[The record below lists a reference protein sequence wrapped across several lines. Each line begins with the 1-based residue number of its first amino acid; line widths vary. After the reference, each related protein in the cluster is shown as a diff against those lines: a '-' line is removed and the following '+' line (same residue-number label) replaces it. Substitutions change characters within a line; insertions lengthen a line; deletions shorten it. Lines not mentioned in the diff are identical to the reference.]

1 MLRPVAGTAR
11 PSPFSTHITPGS
23 HPFSGTGA
31 QTSVVFTLGSV
42 PSPPFPPLTRRLL
55 SEEWLPRLN
64 VAQAPL
70 LIPAAP
76 VTDCWLSCGR
86 SLWLRFRT
94 SLGLPFPVCGVRVW
108 IRDALASTSPDGER
122 MGTPRAHLA
131 PFGRRP
137 EGPGTPRDDRPVP
150 WAWAREARLQGPGLV
165 PLVSSKSR
173 GFFLFPP
180 PGTYEGVA
188 KSSAAT
194 TRQPRARDQDRKK
207 GSLTSSLRMEPH
219 SRSGRS
225 RKATKFRSIS
235 RSLVLC
241 NAKASDD
248 GSSPDEQG
256 PGPFEVSRGRGE
268 EGVFHSPEQLADTS
282 EAGPG
287 SVPDLTLCSEAAV
300 RAAGRD
306 RGKNGRRMFFTKVL
320 LGRGL
325 VSGVVSWRLRALL
338 FQRQESTG
346 FAFRTKA
353 RRNLRQ
359 GPLE

>member
-1 MLRPVAGTAR
+1 
-11 PSPFSTHITPGS
+11 
-23 HPFSGTGA
+23 
-31 QTSVVFTLGSV
+31 
-42 PSPPFPPLTRRLL
+42 
-55 SEEWLPRLN
+55 
-64 VAQAPL
+64 
-70 LIPAAP
+70 
-76 VTDCWLSCGR
+76 
-86 SLWLRFRT
+86 
-94 SLGLPFPVCGVRVW
+94 
-108 IRDALASTSPDGER
+108 
-122 MGTPRAHLA
+122 MGTPQARLA

-150 WAWAREARLQGPGLV
+150 GAWARAARLQGSGLA
-165 PLVSSKSR
+165 PLVSGKSR

-180 PGTYEGVA
+180 PGTHEGVA
-188 KSSAAT
+188 KPSAAT

-219 SRSGRS
+219 SQSGRS

-256 PGPFEVSRGRGE
+256 PGPFEVSLGRGE
-268 EGVFHSPEQLADTS
+268 EGVFHSPVQLADTS

-320 LGRGL
+320 PGHGR
-325 VSGVVSWRLRALL
+325 VSGVVSWRLGALC
-338 FQRQESTG
+338 SKG
-346 FAFRTKA
+346 GKA
-353 RRNLRQ
+353 Q
-359 GPLE
+359 GSHSGQKLGET

>member
-1 MLRPVAGTAR
+1 MMM
-11 PSPFSTHITPGS
+11 
-23 HPFSGTGA
+23 
-31 QTSVVFTLGSV
+31 
-42 PSPPFPPLTRRLL
+42 LTRGL
-55 SEEWLPRLN
+55 EWIPKMTALPSG
-64 VAQAPL
+64 
-70 LIPAAP
+70 
-76 VTDCWLSCGR
+76 DSW
-86 SLWLRFRT
+86 
-94 SLGLPFPVCGVRVW
+94 
-108 IRDALASTSPDGER
+108 
-122 MGTPRAHLA
+122 
-131 PFGRRP
+131 
-137 EGPGTPRDDRPVP
+137 
-150 WAWAREARLQGPGLV
+150 
-165 PLVSSKSR
+165 
-173 GFFLFPP
+173 
-180 PGTYEGVA
+180 GTYEGVA

-256 PGPFEVSRGRGE
+256 PGPFEVSLGRGE

-306 RGKNGRRMFFTKVL
+306 RGKNGRRMFFTKEASTTSS
-320 LGRGL
+320 REK
-325 VSGVVSWRLRALL
+325 SGKLEAQSSTFL
-338 FQRQESTG
+338 FPKACHQRTRSNSTS
-346 FAFRTKA
+346 K
-353 RRNLRQ
+353 
-359 GPLE
+359 